1 MMSFI
6 GDIYKNLLYVCYKT
20 KKQQQK
26 TK

>member
-1 MMSFI
+1 MSFI